1 MDTSQDRSTSQVAR
15 TRAGSAIAPDTAS
28 PLLDLMRGEQW
39 ALRQVRRRGAMVFVA
54 QMTLVATV
62 AAVLVSSTALAVLDG
77 FTGREIWI
85 RTLLFSVAIPVIVA
99 PPVLLLSARLVAHLD
114 TATRLLQESAVID
127 PLTGV
132 ANRRGFFAALDSL
145 AGAGD
150 LEVAMIDVDDF
161 KSINDQHGHPAGD
174 TALCLVAAWLE
185 QLVGPDG
192 TVGRLGGD
200 EFAYV
205 APADPDRPVAPR
217 HDFRLDDASFTASI
231 GRAVVSDQ
239 GVHAALAEADA
250 DLYRQKRSRPASTRT
265 IVRRDD
271 RNDQRGDEPDE

>member
-1 MDTSQDRSTSQVAR
+1 MTTSEDRSTSSVAR
-15 TRAGSAIAPDTAS
+15 ARPRRSGSLDAAS
-28 PLLDLMRGEQW
+28 TVLDLAGAERW
-39 ALRQVRRRGAMVFVA
+39 ALGQVRRRGAKVFVA

-62 AAVLVSSTALAVLDG
+62 AAVLVSSAAIAVLDG
-77 FTGREIWI
+77 FGGRELWI

-114 TATRLLQESAVID
+114 TATRLLHESAVID

-150 LEVAMIDVDDF
+150 FEVAMIDVDDF

-205 APADPDRPVAPR
+205 APADPDRPIAPR

-231 GRAVVSDQ
+231 GRALVSDRS
-239 GVHAALAEADA
+239 VHAALAEADA
-250 DLYRQKRSRPASTRT
+250 DLYRQKRSRPAPPRT

-271 RNDQRGDEPDE
+271 RSDQRGDEPDE